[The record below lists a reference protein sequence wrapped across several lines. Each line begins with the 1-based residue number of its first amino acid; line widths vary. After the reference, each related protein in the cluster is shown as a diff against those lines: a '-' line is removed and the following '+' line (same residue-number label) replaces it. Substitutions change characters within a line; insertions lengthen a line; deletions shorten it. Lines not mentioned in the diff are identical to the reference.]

1 MRVAISTGL
10 GQGNREDAVG
20 YVLEAERFGVSSV
33 WSSEAWG
40 TDAVTPL
47 AYLAARTRSIKLG
60 TSIMQVGPRSPALI
74 AMTALSLAALSDD
87 RFILGLGA
95 SGPQVMEG
103 WHGVRY
109 HPPLTRLRETVEIV
123 RMALRGE
130 RVVYRGQVYELPL
143 PDGEGRALKA
153 GAPPREV
160 PIYLATLGPRS
171 LEVTGAIADGWLA
184 SSFMPDRAEAF
195 FEPMRRGAAQAGRTF
210 DAIDRHGGGV
220 VAFGDDLDRL
230 IAPRK
235 PGFAFEIGAMGSR
248 DHNFYK
254 EAYARQGYRAVVEQ
268 VQALWLD
275 RRRDE
280 AAALI
285 PDEFVQQANLLGTE
299 EMVKQRIRVYRDAGI
314 TTLHVAP
321 QGETLA
327 ERLATLGRFMDLVG
341 NVNAEEPAPPA
352 RR

>member
-1 MRVAISTGL
+1 MRVAVSTGL
-10 GQGNREDAVG
+10 GQGDRDEAVS
-20 YVLEAERFGVSSV
+20 YVLEAERLGVSSV

-47 AYLAARTRSIKLG
+47 AYLAARTRQIKLG
-60 TSIMQVGPRSPALI
+60 TSIMQAGTRSPALI
-74 AMTALSLAALSDD
+74 AMTALTLAALSDD
-87 RFILGLGA
+87 RFLLGLGT

-109 HPPLTRLRETVEIV
+109 RPAVTRLRETVEIV
-123 RMALRGE
+123 RMAVRGE
-130 RVVYRGQVYELPL
+130 RVVYRGKVYELPL

-153 GAPPREV
+153 AAAPRDV
-160 PIYLATLGPRS
+160 PIYLATLSPRS
-171 LEVTGAIADGWLA
+171 LEMTGAIADGWLA
-184 SSFMPDRAEAF
+184 SAFMPDRAEAF
-195 FEPMRRGAAQAGRTF
+195 FEPMRRGAEAAGRSF

-254 EAYARQGYRAVVEQ
+254 EAYERQGYSEVVQRAQ
-268 VQALWLD
+268 RLWLE
-275 RRRDE
+275 RRREE

-285 PDEFVQQANLLGTE
+285 PNDFVLRANLLGTE
-299 EMVKQRIRVYRDAGI
+299 AMVKQRIRVYRDAGV
-314 TTLHVAP
+314 TTLHVSP
-321 QGETLA
+321 QGETLG
-327 ERLATLGRFMDLVG
+327 ERLQTLGRLMDLV
-341 NVNAEEPAPPA
+341 NAVNREGSLA
-352 RR
+352 